1 MSKATDKE
9 EYKEIREKGS
19 RALATALKQEQNT
32 RIVEKYVH
40 KQCKKATKEAK
51 KKGEDSLHAY
61 EKRYSKVLFQTVGDI
76 IKGANLKQLVEN
88 IKQSLVGWDHS
99 DYVDVKHRIE
109 EQDDFIINP
118 FEVEE
123 GVTKC
128 HCGSERV
135 FTYSKQERGGD
146 EPMTTHAK
154 CVVCKAQWAYSG

>member
-1 MSKATDKE
+1 MSKSTYKE
-9 EYKEIREKGS
+9 EYREMRKKGFL
-19 RALATALKQEQNT
+19 ALSSVIKQEKNIN
-32 RIVEKYVH
+32 IVENYIH
-40 KQCKKATKEAK
+40 KEAK
-51 KKGEDSLHAY
+51 NVNKETKNGEDSQQSY
-61 EKRYSKVLFQTVGDI
+61 EKRYTKVLYQTVGDI
-76 IKGANLKQLVEN
+76 IRDVNLKQLVKN
-88 IKQSLVGWDHS
+88 IKNSLVCWEHP
-99 DYVDVKHRIE
+99 DYVGVKRRIE

-154 CVVCKAQWAYSG
+154 CVKCKAQWSYSG

>member
-1 MSKATDKE
+1 MSKFTDKE

-19 RALATALKQEQNT
+19 RALATSLKQEQNT

-40 KQCKKATKEAK
+40 KQGKKAANEAK
-51 KKGEDSLHAY
+51 KKGGDYLQAY
-61 EKRYSKVLFQTVGDI
+61 EKRYTKVLFQTVGDT
-76 IKGANLKQLVEN
+76 IKGVNLKQLVKN
-88 IKQSLVGWDHS
+88 IKQSLVGWDHP
-99 DYVDVKHRIE
+99 DYVNVKRRIE

>member
-1 MSKATDKE
+1 MSKSADKE

-19 RALATALKQEQNT
+19 LALATAINQEQNIC
-32 RIVEKYVH
+32 IVEKYVH
-40 KQCKKATKEAK
+40 KQGKKAAKEAK
-51 KKGEDSLHAY
+51 NKGKDTREAY
-61 EKRYSKVLFQTVGDI
+61 EKRYTKVLFQTVGDI
-76 IKGANLKQLVEN
+76 IKGTNLKQLVKN
-88 IKQSLVGWDHS
+88 IKQSMVGWDHP
-99 DYVDVKHRIE
+99 DYTDVKRRIE

-154 CVVCKAQWAYSG
+154 CVKCKAQWSYSG